1 MARMSGRAM
10 RQDGQQT
17 TQGAQGAQGGQ
28 GMQGGQG
35 GQQSGLKLVPQQFS
49 MDINSPYWLGGVN
62 VHNTITIVLLVL
74 LVVKAKAYKL

>member
-1 MARMSGRAM
+1 MAQMSGRAM

-17 TQGAQGAQGGQ
+17 QQGAQGAQGT
-28 GMQGGQG
+28 QGGQG
-35 GQQSGLKLVPQQFS
+35 GQQSGIKLIPQQFS

-62 VHNTITIVLLVL
+62 VHNTITILLLVL